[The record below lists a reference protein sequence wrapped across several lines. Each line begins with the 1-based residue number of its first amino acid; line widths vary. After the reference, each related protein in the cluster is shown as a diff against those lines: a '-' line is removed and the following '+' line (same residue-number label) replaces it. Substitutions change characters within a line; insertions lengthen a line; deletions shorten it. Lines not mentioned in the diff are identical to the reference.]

1 MSSCF
6 AFLNRPT
13 RLEAWTLQKLT
24 ALETYCHTRIRR
36 GSFSK
41 PLFALALLHASALA
55 AALLCTASA
64 WRFVNIP
71 ASAIGTG
78 LLWPRALAACTPPRI
93 FLSPVPI
100 SAMPLRLFY
109 TAGGFSGRGGSKHA
123 ARALARCRWPLC
135 CLLRL

>member
-13 RLEAWTLQKLT
+13 RLEAWTFQKLT

-55 AALLCTASA
+55 AC
-64 WRFVNIP
+64 
-71 ASAIGTG
+71 TG
-78 LLWPRALAACTPPRI
+78 LLISRTTSLTEASKFCQERFAIVLPKLTSSQEEAFENGSNSKLTPGVDPITVLETFFPPPSLTPPPLPN
-93 FLSPVPI
+93 FLTPKQP
-100 SAMPLRLFY
+100 R
-109 TAGGFSGRGGSKHA
+109 
-123 ARALARCRWPLC
+123 
-135 CLLRL
+135 